1 MGGLL
6 EYTYTGAIIY
16 EIHTVN
22 ERNDVFTSYTIASTN
37 ARTEYRYDRKSTI
50 TSQM

>member
-22 ERNDVFTSYTIASTN
+22 ERNDVFTSYTIASILMLEPN
-37 ARTEYRYDRKSTI
+37 IIMIEN
-50 TSQM
+50 